1 VVKLRLKRFGRK
13 NRPVYRLNAMD
24 TRVPRNG
31 RSIEELGSFDPL
43 EKDVAKQTNFNMERV
58 NYWLSKGAQASET
71 VAGLLRRQG
80 ITVKGHKPRA
90 TRVAKPAE
98 AAPAA
103 EAPKA

>member
-1 VVKLRLKRFGRK
+1 MVKLRLKRFGRK

-24 TRVPRNG
+24 TRVPCNG

-43 EKDVAKQTNFNMERV
+43 EKDATKQTNFNMERV
-58 NYWLSKGAQASET
+58 NYWLSMGAQPSET

-80 ITVKGHKPRA
+80 IVVKGHKQRA
-90 TRVAKPAE
+90 TRVVKPA
-98 AAPAA
+98 ADAAA